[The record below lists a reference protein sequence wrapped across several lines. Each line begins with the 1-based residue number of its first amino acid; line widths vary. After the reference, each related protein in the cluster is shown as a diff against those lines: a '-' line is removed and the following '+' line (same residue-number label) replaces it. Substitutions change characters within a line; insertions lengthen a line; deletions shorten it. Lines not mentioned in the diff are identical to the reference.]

1 MSHCLLVIK
10 NNFDYPIIVS
20 ILPAQKKSMIKSY
33 KTDGLIKRYLTKWLV
48 DQTAWH
54 QKGDKF
60 DQTLRIHG
68 TLIRLTYL
76 RAYAWA
82 VHSRSM
88 THTLGMQGACTIKH
102 FGFAIY
108 GKLTDFKVS

>member
-1 MSHCLLVIK
+1 MSHCVLVIK

-33 KTDGLIKRYLTKWLV
+33 KTDGLIKSYLTKWLV

-68 TLIRLTYL
+68 TLIRLTLISASLCMGSAFKEHDSYTWHARGL
-76 RAYAWA
+76 YYK
-82 VHSRSM
+82 
-88 THTLGMQGACTIKH
+88 TFMQN
-102 FGFAIY
+102 
-108 GKLTDFKVS
+108 